1 MGGFPGGNYLERPSI
16 RNSPIR
22 VYRVISLLQV
32 KKGPR
37 MMKKPALAFVLFL
50 VARLAMLV
58 SGQGMS
64 TFLVNWQTAIPHKR
78 WLQEQ
83 STTRDTLQ
91 FTIFG

>member
-1 MGGFPGGNYLERPSI
+1 
-16 RNSPIR
+16 
-22 VYRVISLLQV
+22 
-32 KKGPR
+32 

-64 TFLVNWQTAIPHKR
+64 TVLVNWQTAIPHKR

-91 FTIFG
+91 VTIFG